1 MAKIMIADDT
11 AFMRA
16 MIRELLTGSGHEI
29 VAEAKNGV
37 EAVRMYQAIQPDVLT
52 LDITMPE
59 MDGVT
64 ALRSIRSMDPGARV
78 IMCSAMGQHAMV
90 LDAIQAGAKD
100 FVVKPLQQRRL
111 LDAIERVLA
120 CSSCP

>member
-1 MAKIMIADDT
+1 MAKIMIVDDT

-16 MIRELLTGSGHEI
+16 MIREMIIGSGHEI
-29 VAEAKNGV
+29 VAEAKNGA
-37 EAVRMYQAIQPDVLT
+37 EAVRLYRECKPDVMT

-59 MDGVT
+59 MDGVS
-64 ALRSIRSMDPGARV
+64 ALKSIRSLDPSARV

-100 FVVKPLQQRRL
+100 FIVKPLQQQRL
-111 LDAIERVLA
+111 LEAIERVLV
-120 CSSCP
+120 